1 MQGFLVKLK
10 DDVFKGMHPNG
21 IDAGYS
27 TIGEVFQRPIV
38 GESCIIGNLRTSMVT
53 SIVNSDDTKIIF
65 KTINSIYVLYPLSIE
80 SMIIFIQKSN
90 NYDKLNNMV
99 GAFYD
104 EDHEDYDDEIGL
116 DGIGEAVATELGYL

>member
-1 MQGFLVKLK
+1 MQGFLVKLT
-10 DDVFKGMHPNG
+10 DNIFKGIHPNG

-38 GESCIIGNLRTSMVT
+38 GEYCIIGDLRTSMVT
-53 SIVNSDDTKIIF
+53 SIVNSYDNKIIF
-65 KTINSIYVLYPLSIE
+65 KTSNSTYVLYPLSIE
-80 SMIIFIQKSN
+80 LMTTLVQKSN
-90 NYDKLNNMV
+90 NYDKLNDMV

-104 EDHEDYDDEIGL
+104 EDHEDYNDEIGL